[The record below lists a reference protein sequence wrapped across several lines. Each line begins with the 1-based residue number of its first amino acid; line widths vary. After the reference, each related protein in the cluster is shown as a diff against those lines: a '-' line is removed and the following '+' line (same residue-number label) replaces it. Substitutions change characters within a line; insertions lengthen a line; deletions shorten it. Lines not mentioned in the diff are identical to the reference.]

1 MGCERGEDGSRCSC
15 LGDGERWAR
24 VLSSDWGM
32 LTGGT
37 EEHQRRCMGL
47 LGCRSE
53 PVGIW
58 QICPNSTVA
67 EQGLATR
74 FAGRTVTVCEATVS
88 CVA

>member
-1 MGCERGEDGSRCSC
+1 
-15 LGDGERWAR
+15 
-24 VLSSDWGM
+24 
-32 LTGGT
+32 
-37 EEHQRRCMGL
+37 MGL